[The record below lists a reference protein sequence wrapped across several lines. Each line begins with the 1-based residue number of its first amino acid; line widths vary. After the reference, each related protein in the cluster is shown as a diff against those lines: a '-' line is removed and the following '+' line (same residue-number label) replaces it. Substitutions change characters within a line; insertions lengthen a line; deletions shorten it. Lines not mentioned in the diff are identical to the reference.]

1 MPQTGISVTR
11 APLGLQIS
19 RVPAAKAWPTCR
31 GWDITGR
38 TSEHHDLSKLARSRG
53 PEGREPT
60 VVTRSACKAPT
71 FRRWL
76 SCPAPT
82 HAGNRTLL
90 PVTLPF
96 PPLSLVLQASM
107 QERRGERGQQS
118 RRRARSQG
126 EETRN

>member
-1 MPQTGISVTR
+1 MPQTGIQVTR

-19 RVPAAKAWPTCR
+19 RVPAAKAWPPCR
-31 GWDITGR
+31 GWDVTGR
-38 TSEHHDLSKLARSRG
+38 TSERHDLSKLARSRG

-60 VVTRSACKAPT
+60 VVTCSVCKAPA
-71 FRRWL
+71 FHHWL

-90 PVTLPF
+90 PATLPF
-96 PPLSLVLQASM
+96 PLSLVLQASM

-118 RRRARSQG
+118 RKRARSRG
-126 EETRN
+126 EETRD